1 MGISNFSTDAL
12 LCLSSTVPEK
22 VPVCVGVKMI
32 LTVLVSFLAIVT
44 ISYKKDLKG
53 LKGSYS
59 GIRWVIIGFIC
70 FVSLLV
76 ILKKLSV
83 S

>member
-1 MGISNFSTDAL
+1 MFSSGQLVFAILFFISF
-12 LCLSSTVPEK
+12 V
-22 VPVCVGVKMI
+22 
-32 LTVLVSFLAIVT
+32 AIIT

-59 GIRWVIIGFIC
+59 GIRWVIIGFVC
-70 FVSLLV
+70 FVLLLV

>member
-1 MGISNFSTDAL
+1 MFST
-12 LCLSSTVPEK
+12 
-22 VPVCVGVKMI
+22 GQ
-32 LTVLVSFLAIVT
+32 LVFAIFFFISFLVIVI

-59 GIRWVIIGFIC
+59 GIRWVILGFIF
-70 FVSLLV
+70 FVAMLV

>member
-1 MGISNFSTDAL
+1 MFSTGQLVFA
-12 LCLSSTVPEK
+12 
-22 VPVCVGVKMI
+22 I
-32 LTVLVSFLAIVT
+32 LFFISFLAIVT
-44 ISYKKDLKG
+44 ISYEKDLKG

>member
-1 MGISNFSTDAL
+1 MFSTGQLVFA
-12 LCLSSTVPEK
+12 
-22 VPVCVGVKMI
+22 I
-32 LTVLVSFLAIVT
+32 LFFISFVAI
-44 ISYKKDLKG
+44 IIMSYKKDLKG
-53 LKGSYS
+53 LKDSYS

>member
-1 MGISNFSTDAL
+1 MFSTGQLVFA
-12 LCLSSTVPEK
+12 
-22 VPVCVGVKMI
+22 I
-32 LTVLVSFLAIVT
+32 LFFISFVAIIT

-59 GIRWVIIGFIC
+59 GIRWVIIGFVC
-70 FVSLLV
+70 FVLLLL

>member
-1 MGISNFSTDAL
+1 MFSTGQLVFA
-12 LCLSSTVPEK
+12 
-22 VPVCVGVKMI
+22 I
-32 LTVLVSFLAIVT
+32 LFFISFVAI
-44 ISYKKDLKG
+44 IIMSYKKDLKG

>member
-1 MGISNFSTDAL
+1 MFSTGQLVFA
-12 LCLSSTVPEK
+12 
-22 VPVCVGVKMI
+22 I
-32 LTVLVSFLAIVT
+32 LFFISFLVIVT
-44 ISYKKDLKG
+44 ISYRKDLKK
-53 LKGSYS
+53 LKGSYT
-59 GIRWVIIGFIC
+59 GIRWVIIGFIF

>member
-1 MGISNFSTDAL
+1 MFSTGQLVFA
-12 LCLSSTVPEK
+12 
-22 VPVCVGVKMI
+22 I
-32 LTVLVSFLAIVT
+32 LFFISFLAIV
-44 ISYKKDLKG
+44 IMSYKKDLKG

>member
-1 MGISNFSTDAL
+1 MFSSGQLVFAILFFISF
-12 LCLSSTVPEK
+12 V
-22 VPVCVGVKMI
+22 
-32 LTVLVSFLAIVT
+32 AI
-44 ISYKKDLKG
+44 IIMSYKKDLKG

>member
-1 MGISNFSTDAL
+1 MFSTGQLVFA
-12 LCLSSTVPEK
+12 
-22 VPVCVGVKMI
+22 I
-32 LTVLVSFLAIVT
+32 LFFISFLAIVI

>member
-1 MGISNFSTDAL
+1 MFSSGQLVFAILFFISF
-12 LCLSSTVPEK
+12 V
-22 VPVCVGVKMI
+22 
-32 LTVLVSFLAIVT
+32 AIIT
-44 ISYKKDLKG
+44 ISYKKDLNG

-59 GIRWVIIGFIC
+59 GIRWVIIGFVC
-70 FVSLLV
+70 FVLLLV

>member
-1 MGISNFSTDAL
+1 MFSPGQLVFA
-12 LCLSSTVPEK
+12 
-22 VPVCVGVKMI
+22 I
-32 LTVLVSFLAIVT
+32 LFFISFLAIVT

>member
-1 MGISNFSTDAL
+1 MFSTGQLVFA
-12 LCLSSTVPEK
+12 
-22 VPVCVGVKMI
+22 I
-32 LTVLVSFLAIVT
+32 LFFISFLAIVT

-70 FVSLLV
+70 FVLLLV

>member
-1 MGISNFSTDAL
+1 MFSSGQLVFAILFFISF
-12 LCLSSTVPEK
+12 V
-22 VPVCVGVKMI
+22 
-32 LTVLVSFLAIVT
+32 AIIT

-59 GIRWVIIGFIC
+59 GIRWVIIGCVC
-70 FVSLLV
+70 FVLLLV

>member
-1 MGISNFSTDAL
+1 M
-12 LCLSSTVPEK
+12 
-22 VPVCVGVKMI
+22 
-32 LTVLVSFLAIVT
+32 
-44 ISYKKDLKG
+44 SYKKDLKG

>member
-1 MGISNFSTDAL
+1 MFSTGQLVFA
-12 LCLSSTVPEK
+12 
-22 VPVCVGVKMI
+22 I
-32 LTVLVSFLAIVT
+32 LFFISFLVIVI

-59 GIRWVIIGFIC
+59 GIRWVILGFIC
-70 FVSLLV
+70 FVAMLV
-76 ILKKLSV
+76 VLKKLSV

>member
-1 MGISNFSTDAL
+1 MFSSSQLVFAILFFISF
-12 LCLSSTVPEK
+12 V
-22 VPVCVGVKMI
+22 
-32 LTVLVSFLAIVT
+32 AIIT

-59 GIRWVIIGFIC
+59 GIRWVIIGFVC
-70 FVSLLV
+70 FVLLLV

>member
-1 MGISNFSTDAL
+1 MFSSGQLVFA
-12 LCLSSTVPEK
+12 
-22 VPVCVGVKMI
+22 I
-32 LTVLVSFLAIVT
+32 LFFISFLAIVT

-59 GIRWVIIGFIC
+59 GIRWVIIGFVC
-70 FVSLLV
+70 FVLLLV

>member
-1 MGISNFSTDAL
+1 MFSSGQLVFAILFFISF
-12 LCLSSTVPEK
+12 V
-22 VPVCVGVKMI
+22 
-32 LTVLVSFLAIVT
+32 AIIT

-59 GIRWVIIGFIC
+59 GIRWVIIGFVC